1 MEFEVPDCAL
11 GFNGLSQAITASVSS
26 EIILLGM
33 VVFICSIEMIS
44 IANAVW
50 AGTSNDLLSC

>member
-1 MEFEVPDCAL
+1 MPDCAL